1 MRLTGLLN
9 LNNENNPFL
18 NPLDFLILW
27 HYTSPGWVQSPQE
40 MWVQP
45 TKLMWKYENGAWVS
59 GLYVIKKKFRYFK
72 LFFNGKFI
80 DNFQSLQA
88 AKDAV

>member
-1 MRLTGLLN
+1 MSRMHSYDQRN
-9 LNNENNPFL
+9 
-18 NPLDFLILW
+18 
-27 HYTSPGWVQSPQE
+27 QE
-40 MWVQP
+40 SQAM
-45 TKLMWKYENGAWVS
+45 TWKYENGAWVS

-72 LFFNGKFI
+72 LFFNGRFV

>member
-1 MRLTGLLN
+1 
-9 LNNENNPFL
+9 
-18 NPLDFLILW
+18 
-27 HYTSPGWVQSPQE
+27 

-45 TKLMWKYENGAWVS
+45 TELMWKYEDGAWVS

-72 LFFNGKFI
+72 LFFNGRFV